1 MANQSIY
8 SNQWIDLVFENRNK
22 EYGAYQLR
30 QENSKTTLKALAIGC
45 LLMTV
50 AASIPILM
58 NQFGT
63 QSAVIINCPITATPY
78 EMSSVVYPPEKKPE
92 TKAVAPLIQK
102 KNDRSK
108 PEVTKSNL
116 IDPKVTEA
124 QNATADVAEN
134 TDAHET
140 YVEPIEGAIQG
151 TENSGVKGGSKTT
164 PNSGLEGN
172 DGGVVITSVLDK
184 QPAFPGGMN
193 NFYNYVAKNF
203 RAPEAGLSKTIKVY
217 VSFVIER
224 DGTMTD
230 IRVIRN
236 PGFGLDQ
243 EAIRVLKNLKT
254 KWSPGILN
262 GKPVRTSY
270 NLPIVVERN

>member
-1 MANQSIY
+1 MANQSIF

-30 QENSKTTLKALAIGC
+30 QENPKTTLKALGIGC
-45 LLMTV
+45 LLLTFAV
-50 AASIPILM
+50 SIPMLM

-63 QSAVIINCPITATPY
+63 PTAGAVVHIPIGTPI
-78 EMSSVVYPPEKKPE
+78 EMSSLVYPPEKKPE
-92 TKAVAPLIQK
+92 AQSAAPLTQK
-102 KNDRSK
+102 KNNKPK
-108 PEVTKSNL
+108 PEVSKSNL

-124 QNATADVAEN
+124 ENAKAEIATN
-134 TDAHET
+134 DEAHET
-140 YVEPIEGAIQG
+140 YVEPIEGALQG
-151 TENSGVKGGSKTT
+151 SEHSGVKGGTNSNPNAT
-164 PNSGLEGN
+164 PEGN
-172 DGGVVITSVLDK
+172 NNGPVTSAILDK

-193 NFYNYVAKNF
+193 NFYSYVAKNF
-203 RAPEAGLSKTIKVY
+203 KAPETELAKTIKVY
-217 VSFVIER
+217 VSFVIEK

-230 IRVIRN
+230 IQVIRN
-236 PGFGLDQ
+236 PGFGLDK